1 MYRSIVAGGYD
12 VSAFILSLGSLIA
25 AMAGCRAEQAPNES
39 GRAAPPNASAR
50 VPTESEFDKQ
60 WSEGEFASISQPL
73 DEHVAR
79 HLRIERATVWT
90 DEMDIALRSKIVA
103 FLTAYSGTDFEA
115 YLAFR
120 EPRLLADSTHPI
132 LQSLTK
138 SWSETLGPKPTK
150 VEDFARRAWDVAVNG
165 LGEVFQV
172 GPVLEEIRWDSLVA
186 TSGEVPKNAFRS
198 ANWPEAASEHGA
210 MLVEYNA
217 EAVRSQ
223 RVGLT
228 FPIIPNRLSPEALVE
243 RDGRLIYADVAMITR
258 SRLVPARPFRL
269 RFLWD
274 RESGAWLPTQALI
287 IGNFSSK
294 PFVW

>member
-1 MYRSIVAGGYD
+1 MCKSIVRDGCGVFALL
-12 VSAFILSLGSLIA
+12 VLLGSVIA
-25 AMAGCRAEQAPNES
+25 AIAGCRAEPSPNQS
-39 GRAAPPNASAR
+39 GRAAPPSASAR
-50 VPTESEFDKQ
+50 VPTEPEFDKQ
-60 WSEGEFASISQPL
+60 WSEGEFAPVSQPL
-73 DEHVAR
+73 AEHVAR

-90 DEMDIALRSKIVA
+90 DEMDVALRSKIVA

-120 EPRLLADSTHPI
+120 EPRLLAGSTHPI
-132 LQSLTK
+132 LQGLTK
-138 SWSETLGPKPTK
+138 SWSETLGPKPTT

-165 LGEVFQV
+165 LGGAFQA
-172 GPVLEEIRWDSLVA
+172 GPILEEIRWDSLTA
-186 TSGEVPKNAFRS
+186 TSGDVPKNAFRS
-198 ANWPEAASEHGA
+198 VNWPEAASEHGA

-217 EAVRSQ
+217 EAVHSQ

-243 RDGRLIYADVAMITR
+243 RDGRLIYVDVGMITR
-258 SRLVPARPFRL
+258 SRVVPARPLRL

-287 IGNFSSK
+287 IGNFNAK